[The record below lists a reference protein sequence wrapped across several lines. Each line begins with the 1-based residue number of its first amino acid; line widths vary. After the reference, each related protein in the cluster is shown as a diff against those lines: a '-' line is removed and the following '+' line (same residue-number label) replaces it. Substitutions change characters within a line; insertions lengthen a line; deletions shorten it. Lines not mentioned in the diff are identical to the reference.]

1 MKRTFLFF
9 LVAFS
14 GAGLFLAC
22 SSPDKYIGGGRSF
35 DLSAPVEVD
44 ASTPPQDTGTD
55 QSVQPDIFVPP
66 DTGPKDT
73 GGGG

>member
-14 GAGLFLAC
+14 GAALVLAC
-22 SSPDKYIGGGRSF
+22 SSPEKFVGGGRSF
-35 DLSAPVEVD
+35 DLGTPVEVD
-44 ASTPPQDTGTD
+44 SSTPGQDAGAD
-55 QSVQPDIFVPP
+55 QFVLPDIFVPP